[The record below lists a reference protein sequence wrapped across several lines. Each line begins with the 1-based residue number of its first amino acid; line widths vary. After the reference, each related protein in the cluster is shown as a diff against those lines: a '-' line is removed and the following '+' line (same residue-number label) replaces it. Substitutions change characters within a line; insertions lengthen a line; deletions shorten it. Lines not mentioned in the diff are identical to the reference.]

1 MTVLEPAPV
10 VPTTPPAVS
19 APTPAMPV
27 VRTLDLVAV
36 VALAGLALLGWWS
49 TFDGRLWLF
58 VGLAGAVVGVGVVL
72 HSARRGPLWLAVT
85 LPLAYVGTV
94 IPITGLAFGDAGL
107 PAPATVT
114 QVFAG
119 TFRCWGL
126 LVGTHPPIEGSGV
139 VLLAPYLA
147 AFVASVIATLLAVHT
162 RSPIWPVL
170 PLLGLLAGVL
180 VTGNHTSVSVLL
192 LGGAF
197 ALGALCWSIERA
209 GRLDPSGPTAQARW
223 ALALPLVALSAAVAV
238 PLGGLALG
246 DGSDRLVLREET
258 AAFPAATLVTPLDTF
273 RRFRRQPGDQPNN
286 AWDERLMTIT
296 REPAGA
302 MLRIAVLDTYDGV
315 HWVADND
322 TEPARADDRFMLLS
336 AANLSSRAG
345 SDKNMVHIALA
356 KAWNSQWL
364 PFVGRL
370 DRLNTYLPG
379 TLELDDIRYNPVT
392 STAVATRV
400 LGAGDTYEF
409 FAEIDKI
416 NLPREARPATIL
428 DQGNYAFG
436 AFLDPWVQAVSRP
449 SGTRLDAVLR
459 AADLMKQRG
468 RYSDGAF
475 GWEVQFRAGQDTE
488 RLGEFMNS
496 QRMVGNDE
504 QYAAAM
510 ALLATRI
517 GVPARVVVGAG
528 IPADGE
534 VRGRDVVAWVELRV
548 RDGSWRILPP
558 ETYMS
563 TRRPTP
569 HDPPIPPVFI
579 PQPEPQ
585 PTPDPTTPSPTPDP
599 EPDQDPTDQQTESSD
614 GSRSWLLWMLLP
626 VAAGV
631 IPGLKLLRRAR
642 RRRAARVSL
651 RYAGAWQELV
661 DRARDLGLAVPS
673 HRSRP
678 AQAVTIDDTDAPGLA
693 RAADDAIFAA
703 GDPRPEQAEAYWTS
717 MLDVRGRLGAR
728 VSWRRRLLAPFSL
741 ASLRRT

>member
-1 MTVLEPAPV
+1 MTVLESAPV
-10 VPTTPPAVS
+10 VPATPPAGS
-19 APTPAMPV
+19 ASAAEPPV
-27 VRTLDLVAV
+27 VRPLDLVAI
-36 VALAGLALLGWWS
+36 VALTGLALLGWWS

-58 VGLAGAVVGVGVVL
+58 VGLAGAVVGVAVVV
-72 HSARRGPLWLAVT
+72 HAARRGTLWLVVT

-107 PAPATVT
+107 PAPSTIT

-119 TFRCWGL
+119 TYRCWGI

-147 AFVASVIATLLAVHT
+147 AFVASVVAALLAVHT
-162 RSPIWPVL
+162 RHPSLPVL

-197 ALGALCWSIERA
+197 AMTALCWSIERA
-209 GRLDPSGPTAQARW
+209 GRLDPSGSTTQARW

-258 AAFPAATLVTPLDTF
+258 AAFPAATLVTPLDAF
-273 RRFRRQPGDQPNN
+273 RRFRKQPGDQPNN
-286 AWDERLMTIT
+286 AWNERLMTVT
-296 REPAGA
+296 RAPAGT
-302 MLRIAVLDTYDGV
+302 MVRIAVLDTYDGV

-336 AANLSSRAG
+336 AANLSSRPG
-345 SDKNMVHIALA
+345 SDKNMVHLALA
-356 KAWNSQWL
+356 TAWNSQWM

-370 DRLNTYLPG
+370 ERLNTYLPG
-379 TLELDDIRYNPVT
+379 NLDLDDIRFNPVT

-409 FAEIDKI
+409 FAEVEKS
-416 NLPREARPATIL
+416 NLPRGARPAPLL
-428 DQGNYAFG
+428 DQGNYALG

-449 SGTRLDAVLR
+449 SGSKVDAVLR
-459 AADLMKQRG
+459 AADLMKRRG

-475 GWEVQFRAGQDTE
+475 GWEVRFRAGQDTE
-488 RLGEFMNS
+488 RLQEFMNG

-517 GVPARVVVGAG
+517 GVPARVVVGAQ
-528 IPADGE
+528 IPADGQ
-534 VRGRDVVAWVELRV
+534 VRGRDVHAWVELRIQ
-548 RDGSWRILPP
+548 DGSWRILPP
-558 ETYMS
+558 DAYTS
-563 TRRPTP
+563 TRPPTP

-585 PTPDPTTPSPTPDP
+585 PDPDPTPSPTPDP
-599 EPDQDPTDQQTESSD
+599 QPDHEPTDQQAASSG
-614 GSRSWLLWMLLP
+614 GSWSWLLVLLLP

-631 IPGLKLLRRAR
+631 VPGIKLARRAR

-661 DRARDLGLAVPS
+661 DRARDLGFAVPL

-678 AQAVTIDDTDAPGLA
+678 AQAVAFDDIEAPGLA
-693 RAADDAIFAA
+693 RAADDAIFAS
-703 GDPRPEQAEAYWTS
+703 DEPRPEQAEAYWNS
-717 MLDVRGRLGAR
+717 MLDLRGRLGAR
-728 VSWRRRLLAPFSL
+728 TSWRRRLLAPFSL
-741 ASLRRT
+741 ASLRHA